1 MNTETLL
8 ALAQNAVDVNNL
20 RAACEFYEVAL
31 QQSPNDINVLE
42 AYAEIMLH
50 YVQDSGRAEQ
60 MLRHAINVAPNEG
73 YVKYLNLAQLIN
85 GTEAVLC
92 YKKAYAIIKQEMSR
106 TAKKKKRA
114 NFERELASCLC
125 AVAELYLT
133 DLCDEEDAE
142 ANCEAAITEAKRVC
156 DRSIEVHQ
164 LEASLRLSQVRPE
177 DALQSLRSA
186 VALTHKLSEEYQ
198 PTYESKVELAKL
210 LMQVDHTEA
219 FQFLLEVLQL
229 NDTNAYVWF
238 LMGETA
244 RLRKRY
250 HDSARLLKHARTVAT
265 IANAGDEALA
275 EIDNTIRLLIEE
287 IGGEQ
292 AVAAIPYMDSKNP
305 IEFLEPEEGDE
316 VHNPGDG
323 IDVEGG
329 AEGDECDEPAWEDVD
344 DDDC

>member
-8 ALAQNAVDVNNL
+8 ALAQNAVDVGKL
-20 RAACEFYEVAL
+20 QAACEFYEVAL

-50 YVQDSGRAEQ
+50 YVQDAGRAEQ
-60 MLRHAINVAPNEG
+60 MLRHAINVSPNEG
-73 YVKYLNLAQLIN
+73 YVKYLNLAQMIS
-85 GTEAVLC
+85 GVEAVLC
-92 YKKAYAIIKQEMSR
+92 YKKAYSIIKQEMSR
-106 TAKKKKRA
+106 TTKRRRRL
-114 NFERELASCLC
+114 NYERELATCLC

-142 ANCEAAITEAKRVC
+142 QNCETAIAEAKRVC

-164 LEASLRLSQVRPE
+164 LEASLRLSQVRNE
-177 DALQSLRSA
+177 DALTSLRTA

-250 HDSARLLKHARTVAT
+250 HDSARLLKHARTIAT
-265 IANAGDEALA
+265 VSNAGAEALA
-275 EIDNTIRLLIEE
+275 EIDATIRLLIEE
-287 IGGEQ
+287 MGGEA
-292 AVAAIPYMDSKNP
+292 AVAQVPHMDSRNP

-316 VHNPGDG
+316 VHNAGDA
-323 IDVEGG
+323 IDEADGVD
-329 AEGDECDEPAWEDVD
+329 DECDEPAWEDD
-344 DDDC
+344 DDDN